1 MEYQSEQKI
10 QKSSEVEN
18 ADHSTLN
25 QEIISGL
32 LKIYTSALD
41 NKDFLQAETYLNE
54 ILNVSI
60 HLSFRI
66 SLIYVKMSTYKYNQA
81 IVLIENE
88 LEDLDLNCNIRH
100 VLQILKMECLIN
112 LEEYQIVID
121 EAVKIDD
128 FTFDEYIYSFVGLA
142 QIKLDQLNLAEES
155 FQQAL
160 NHSQSNE
167 YVWLGVGIV
176 HFIKG
181 DLELGRGCFAKA
193 LDSSPSYERLQN
205 FLSHYVA

>member
-25 QEIISGL
+25 QELISGL

-112 LEEYQIVID
+112 LSLIHI
-121 EAVKIDD
+121 
-128 FTFDEYIYSFVGLA
+128 
-142 QIKLDQLNLAEES
+142 
-155 FQQAL
+155 
-160 NHSQSNE
+160 
-167 YVWLGVGIV
+167 
-176 HFIKG
+176 
-181 DLELGRGCFAKA
+181 
-193 LDSSPSYERLQN
+193 
-205 FLSHYVA
+205 